1 MATTHSHNTHS
12 APISKRSAETLEAF
26 EAIILAEGFSRLNVS
41 EIAARLRCSKR
52 TLYEIAPSKK
62 MLVLKALDNFFNR
75 IRQEADQVT
84 DNTLDP
90 ERQVYEYLQ
99 VGARAAERLNQAV
112 VADIH
117 EWEPARTLWRE
128 HISLRVDGM
137 CRIIDN
143 GVKAGVFREVLPAF
157 VAEIVFA
164 SINRLREPDFSDS
177 TGLTISEAFH
187 ELYEMLLHSLMHRS
201 GRLER
206 ETFNLSRSARRRIYR
221 EAGSRL
227 PR

>member
-1 MATTHSHNTHS
+1 MKTTSSHYSHS
-12 APISKRSAETLEAF
+12 APGNKRRTETLEAF
-26 EAIILAEGFSRLNVS
+26 EALILAEGFSRLNVS

-52 TLYEIAPSKK
+52 TLYELAPSKK
-62 MLVLKALDNFFNR
+62 TLVLKALDNFFSR
-75 IRQEADQVT
+75 IRQESDHLT

-99 VGARAAERLNQAV
+99 VGVRAAERMSQAV

-128 HISLRVDGM
+128 HISLRIDGL

-143 GVKAGVFREVLPAF
+143 GVKSGDFREVLPEF

-164 SINRLREPDFSDS
+164 SINRLREPDFSAS
-177 TGLTISEAFH
+177 TGLTISEAFND
-187 ELYEMLLHSLMHRS
+187 LYEMLLHSLMHHS
-201 GRLER
+201 TPALPA
-206 ETFNLSRSARRRIYR
+206 SRRRRGIR
-221 EAGSRL
+221 DPRAGRQSAA
-227 PR
+227 PRRP

>member
-1 MATTHSHNTHS
+1 MATAQTRTAHS
-12 APISKRSAETLEAF
+12 APISKRGAETLEAF
-26 EAIILAEGFSRLNVS
+26 EALILAEGFSRLNVS

-52 TLYEIAPSKK
+52 TLYELAPSKK
-62 MLVLKALDNFFNR
+62 TLVLKALDSFFSR
-75 IRQEADQVT
+75 IRYEADHLT
-84 DNTLDP
+84 DNNLDP
-90 ERQVYEYLQ
+90 EHQVYEYLQ
-99 VGARAAERLNQAV
+99 AGVRAAERMSQAA

-128 HISLRVDGM
+128 HISLRVDGL

-143 GVKAGVFREVLPAF
+143 GVKAGVFREVLPEF

-201 GRLER
+201 RRLER
-206 ETFNLSRSARRRIYR
+206 ETFDLSRPAPRRTYR
-221 EAGSRL
+221 RAG
-227 PR
+227 